1 MGFLLYNTFE
11 KKPVAPVPILEMMN
25 VEPKLRPIAP
35 KTIEPPPPK
44 PPEKV
49 ETRLPDAPKLTS
61 KPKHPVAIAKPEP
74 KHVRPVSDTVKPVKD
89 VPQEVQQLTTTI
101 VANVPSDPRLSFWAM
116 RVKTQ
121 VELLW
126 NPPTGIG
133 IQGQAKTV
141 VSFQVG
147 RKGGSVSAVSVT
159 LTSGNVMLDQ
169 LAERTILR
177 LDHVPLIPENF
188 PDDILQVSYE
198 FLYQGQ

>member
-11 KKPVAPVPILEMMN
+11 KKPIAPVPIFEMVN

-61 KPKHPVAIAKPEP
+61 KPKHPVAVSKPEP
-74 KHVRPVSDTVKPVKD
+74 KHVRPVIDTVKPVKD
-89 VPQEVQQLTTTI
+89 LPQEVQQLTTTI
-101 VANVPSDPRLSFWAM
+101 VANVPSDPRLSFWAS
-116 RVKTQ
+116 RVKKM
-121 VELLW
+121 VERSW
-126 NPPTGIG
+126 NPPTGIE
-133 IQGQAKTV
+133 IQGKAKTV
-141 VSFQVG
+141 VSFQVKRNG
-147 RKGGSVSAVSVT
+147 KVDAVGVT

-177 LDHVPLIPENF
+177 LEQVPPIPENF
-188 PDDILQVSYE
+188 PDDVLQVSYE
-198 FLYQGQ
+198 FVYQGQ